1 MVDLRTEDVLT
12 RNITFFSNKSNN
24 SFRYILQDTAT
35 DVMYNDQNSDFK
47 FLTTLGNN
55 ICRMKKYLP
64 PLQGSNRPFEK
75 MMLLPNFFRAVL
87 ISFTTKYKRS
97 DL

>member
-1 MVDLRTEDVLT
+1 MVDLRTEDVIT

-24 SFRYILQDTAT
+24 SFRYIPQDTAT
-35 DVMYNDQNSDFK
+35 DVMYNDQNSNIK
-47 FLTTLGNN
+47 FLTSLGNN

-75 MMLLPNFFRAVL
+75 MMLLPNFSRVVL